1 MTTKRAI
8 GAGRARPVVP
18 GPTRRPTLADAP
30 AVLESIAP
38 GTFDLLGGTRL
49 LKQRP
54 ATRAAVHAF
63 IVGGMPWE
71 LLIHLTDSITAIP
84 EDDVFN
90 VIAISPRTLR
100 RQRDSPKKPMPADL
114 ASKTWLFAETLAK
127 AAELF
132 GGQQEAERWM
142 SSPAM
147 GLDGARPVEL
157 LRTLQG
163 AQLVGEFLERLDY
176 GVYN

>member
-1 MTTKRAI
+1 MIRKRD
-8 GAGRARPVVP
+8 V
-18 GPTRRPTLADAP
+18 P
-30 AVLESIAP
+30 AVPRASAP
-38 GTFDLLGGTRL
+38 GTFDLLGGARL

-54 ATRAAVHAF
+54 ATRAEVHAF
-63 IVGGMPWE
+63 IVDGMSWE
-71 LLIHLTDSITAIP
+71 VLFHLTDSITAIT
-84 EDDVFN
+84 EDDIFN

-100 RQRDSPKKPMPADL
+100 RQRETPKKPMPADL

-132 GGQQEAERWM
+132 GGQEEAERWM
-142 SSPAM
+142 SSSVM

-163 AQLVGEFLERLDY
+163 AQLVTEFLERLEY